1 MSSNNFTFILQFNV
15 LKFIGGVNGNNDGEK
30 VLEPVVHSLISP
42 KFLSSISWTGRG
54 RGKERKISLNFYEN
68 LVNLITL
75 IVNKADTKFS
85 QLKTLNT
92 LKYKIIKYAQTKFG
106 DRDPSSTNS
115 DATATSAS
123 SQVYR

>member
-68 LVNLITL
+68 L
-75 IVNKADTKFS
+75 ADTKFS